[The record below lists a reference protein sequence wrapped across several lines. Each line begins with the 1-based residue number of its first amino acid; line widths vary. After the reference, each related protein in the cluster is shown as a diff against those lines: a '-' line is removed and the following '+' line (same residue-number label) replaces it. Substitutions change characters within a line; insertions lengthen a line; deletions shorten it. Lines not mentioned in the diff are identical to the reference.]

1 MGSEEPGDD
10 GRSRDE
16 CMPSQLCLGPYSP
29 SAITGGARVT
39 LNREKQ
45 AAARQSGYDWPAI
58 RRWALALGSTLVLCA
73 LITSLV
79 RVLL

>member
-1 MGSEEPGDD
+1 
-10 GRSRDE
+10 
-16 CMPSQLCLGPYSP
+16 
-29 SAITGGARVT
+29 